1 MSRHTQKIDLTDFQD
16 HAEISRDQIKKLWAL
31 FSQIQF
37 NLKQE
42 KVHPST
48 VQLAEIGNFLADMW
62 AYDNKELYYQITNQL
77 EETPNE

>member
-1 MSRHTQKIDLTDFQD
+1 MSKNIEKIDLTDFRD

-48 VQLAEIGNFLADMW
+48 LQLAEIGNFLTDMW
-62 AYDNKELYYQITNQL
+62 VSDTTELYEQITNQL

>member
-1 MSRHTQKIDLTDFQD
+1 LTDFRD

-48 VQLAEIGNFLADMW
+48 LQLAEIGNFLTDMW
-62 AYDNKELYYQITNQL
+62 VSDTTELYEQITNQL

>member
-37 NLKQE
+37 NLKQ
-42 KVHPST
+42 
-48 VQLAEIGNFLADMW
+48 
-62 AYDNKELYYQITNQL
+62 
-77 EETPNE
+77 